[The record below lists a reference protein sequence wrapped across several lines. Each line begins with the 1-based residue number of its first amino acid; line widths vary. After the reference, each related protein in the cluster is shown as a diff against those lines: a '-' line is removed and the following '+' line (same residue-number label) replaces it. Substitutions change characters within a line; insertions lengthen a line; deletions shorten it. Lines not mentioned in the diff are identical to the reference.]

1 MSTSRA
7 AKYVT
12 ISKRFG
18 STSYENICFRCGQ
31 TVYQV
36 DKVGPLKDF
45 SFFHRSCLKCRVCGS
60 KLTLKTYFNNQQ
72 DNEDREVS
80 DRLTSSSDA
89 AACQVY
95 QLLLSREQR
104 TVSQQVA

>member
-18 STSYENICFRCGQ
+18 STSYENLCFRCGQ

-45 SFFHRSCLKCRVCGS
+45 TFFHRGCLKCHVCGS
-60 KLTLKTYFNNQQ
+60 KLTLKTYYNNQQ

-80 DRLTSSSDA
+80 LIA
-89 AACQVY
+89 V
-95 QLLLSREQR
+95 L
-104 TVSQQVA
+104 